1 MVSQRHSRWEASRSS
16 HVWPLQLSTE
26 ESNSALTVE
35 VNTILDL
42 AVHNG
47 HFTIYYVLH
56 AEVTYISSQ
65 QDYVHASLSDEV
77 RMTNLTYLRICFV
90 FECFRWFDV
99 FLWPL
104 APCSDKDKRK
114 HQIQLLS
121 FEFYRQEMKWQ
132 SKRNVTGKVQKKYHS
147 ELFTTNNLKVQLIP
161 KTKALSWLNH
171 KQGNCYQHF
180 TWILL
185 FFIFFM
191 KEIVLEKYLSCSF
204 F

>member
-1 MVSQRHSRWEASRSS
+1 MSG
-16 HVWPLQLSTE
+16 P
-26 ESNSALTVE
+26 
-35 VNTILDL
+35 
-42 AVHNG
+42 
-47 HFTIYYVLH
+47 Y
-56 AEVTYISSQ
+56 SSQ
-65 QDYVHASLSDEV
+65 QRSQTVHWRLKSTPFLIWRFTTVTSPSIMYCTLKLLTYHRNRIMYMLLSQ
-77 RMTNLTYLRICFV
+77 MKSGWLTYLRICFR
-90 FECFRWFDV
+90 CFDV